1 MHTMSSVSNSQDMQ
15 HMVLYQLSLRS
26 RRRVSLMFLIWAA
39 VLLLL
44 LPSSTRELGYNVDLM
59 AVLVLLWLSVQALR
73 PWIQVKNY
81 LCEDAWETY
90 RGGKLIRRLPY
101 SECRAAYRQTDK
113 KGVTTFWLT
122 WDKLSVQCRDT
133 DWDPCTDDA
142 APAGD
147 FLLSHL
153 PQNVVESATTRAIL
167 RWFGKGMIDCFKIP
181 QFILPILLCCGL
193 IFGAVWVLRAPLED
207 GNPFEAECPHTAYF
221 EQDSTYPIS
230 PTEEPQQLG
239 DITLQVT
246 HKAQVSRL
254 DALHYDSGICMLWH
268 RLTGTLPAWQQGH
281 REYTAACTAR
291 DYSLP
296 KDKDKGY
303 WYFTVTPAPKDTDCS
318 LLFVNQEGFSLS
330 PFCTSVH
337 AGTYSGYLLQQPAKA
352 LLPAREE

>member
-1 MHTMSSVSNSQDMQ
+1 MNGILNKHDRPCKF
-15 HMVLYQLSLRS
+15 LYQLSLRRQ
-26 RRRVSLMFLIWAA
+26 RRFSLMLLIWSA
-39 VLLLL
+39 VLLFLM
-44 LPSSTRELGYNVDLM
+44 PSSEREAGYNADLV
-59 AVLVLLWLSVQALR
+59 AVLVLLWLLIKLLR

-81 LCEDAWETY
+81 LCEDAWEMY
-90 RGGKLIRRLPY
+90 RGGRLIRRLPF
-101 SECRAAYRQTDK
+101 SECRAAYCQTDK
-113 KGVTTFWLT
+113 KGATTFWLT
-122 WDKLSVQCRDT
+122 WNKLSVQYRGT
-133 DWDPCTDDA
+133 DWKPCTADA

-153 PQNVVESATTRAIL
+153 PPNVVKAATTRAIL
-167 RWFGKGMIDCFKIP
+167 RWFGRGITDCFKIP

-193 IFGAVWVLRAPLED
+193 IFGSVWVLRAPLED

-296 KDKDKGY
+296 KDKNKGY
-303 WYFTVTPAPKDTDCS
+303 WCFTVTPAPKDSGRC
-318 LLFVNQEGFSLS
+318 LQFINKEGFSLS
-330 PFCTSVH
+330 PFCSEVH
-337 AGTYSGYLLQQPAKA
+337 EGTYSGYLLQHPAKVLL
-352 LLPAREE
+352 LLPITEE

>member
-1 MHTMSSVSNSQDMQ
+1 MQ
-15 HMVLYQLSLRS
+15 NKFLYQLSLRS

-59 AVLVLLWLSVQALR
+59 AVLVLLWLAVQALR

-81 LCEDAWETY
+81 LCEDAWEIY

-101 SECRAAYRQTDK
+101 SECRAAYRQTDN

-122 WDKLSVQCRDT
+122 WDKLSVQCRET
-133 DWDPCTDDA
+133 DWEPCTDDA

-147 FLLSHL
+147 FLIAHL
-153 PQNVVESATTRAIL
+153 PPNRMETATTRAIL

-181 QFILPILLCCGL
+181 QFILPFLFCFVLVFGL
-193 IFGAVWVLRAPLED
+193 TWGLRAQIED
-207 GNPFEAECPHTAYF
+207 GCPFESTGSDTVYF
-221 EQDSTYPIS
+221 EQESTYPIS

-239 DITLQVT
+239 DMTLQIT

-254 DALHYDSGICMLWH
+254 DALHYNSGICMLWH

-281 REYTAACTAR
+281 REYTAACTAH

-296 KDKDKGY
+296 QDRAKGY
-303 WYFTVTPAPKDTDCS
+303 WAFTVTPAPKDSGRC
-318 LLFVNQEGFSLS
+318 LQFINQEGFSLS

-337 AGTYSGYLLQQPAKA
+337 AGSYTGYLLQQPAKVLL
-352 LLPAREE
+352 LLPITEE